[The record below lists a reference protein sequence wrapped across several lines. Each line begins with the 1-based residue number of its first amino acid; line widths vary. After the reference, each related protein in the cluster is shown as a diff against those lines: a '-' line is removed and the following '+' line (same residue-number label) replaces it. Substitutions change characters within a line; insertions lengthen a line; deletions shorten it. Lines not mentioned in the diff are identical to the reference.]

1 MKKQYFILCLALFGL
16 TTLAMAQPKSP
27 APAPVYTGPSA
38 AGDMKR
44 DKGDFNGAIT
54 DYTTE
59 INKIDAE
66 ARRIVKLKADFEK
79 MSEFDR
85 MSANQDEI
93 KKNYSDWAKLYYGRA
108 MANMGLQKKADAI
121 PDLDLAIGL
130 DATMSDAFYQ
140 RAMCT
145 NNGTTKEQACVD
157 MSRAMSLGHEKAKV
171 AFDDNFCWNTAL
183 QHYKEGCSKLTVR
196 KYQEALDELNKAIA
210 LCPDSGGYYAKRG
223 QAYLGLK
230 NEIMAVED
238 FTRATEKSPQLADGW
253 YQLALHQFN
262 KDDHELAFVNFTKA
276 LERDPLNY
284 DAFMHRAQCCE
295 RMNKMTS
302 AIYDYGQAISIRP
315 QDPEAYYRRGLVER
329 DLKDNVNACK
339 DFRKASSL
347 GHVDAAE
354 YVSSDCK

>member
-1 MKKQYFILCLALFGL
+1 MKKQYFILCLAMFGL
-16 TTLAMAQPKSP
+16 TTFAIAQPKNP
-27 APAPVYTGPSA
+27 NQTPVYSGPSA

-44 DKGDFNGAIT
+44 DKGDFTGAIA

-59 INKIDAE
+59 INKIDAD
-66 ARRIVKLKADFEK
+66 ARRIVKLKADYEK
-79 MSEFDR
+79 MSEFDK

-93 KKNYSDWAKLYYGRA
+93 KKNYSDWAKLYYGRG
-108 MANMGLQKKADAI
+108 MANFGLAKKADAI
-121 PDLDLAIGL
+121 PDFDMAIGL
-130 DATMSDAFYQ
+130 DNMSADALYH
-140 RAMCT
+140 RALCT
-145 NNGTTKEQACVD
+145 NVGNTQEQACVD
-157 MSRAMSLGHEKAKV
+157 LSRAMALGHEKAQV

-196 KYQEALDELNKAIA
+196 KYQEAVDELTKAIN

-238 FTRATEKSPQLADGW
+238 FTRATEKSPQLSDGW

-284 DAFMHRAQCCE
+284 DAYIHRAQCCE

-302 AIYDYGQAISIRP
+302 AVYDYGQAISIRP
-315 QDPEAYYRRGLVER
+315 QDPEAYYRRGLVYR
-329 DLKDNVNACK
+329 DLKDSVNACK

-347 GHVDAAE
+347 GHVDAQE